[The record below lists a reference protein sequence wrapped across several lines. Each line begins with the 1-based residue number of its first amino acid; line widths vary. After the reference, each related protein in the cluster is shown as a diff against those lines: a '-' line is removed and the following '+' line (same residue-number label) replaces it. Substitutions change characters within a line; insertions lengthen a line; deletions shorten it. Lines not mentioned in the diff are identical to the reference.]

1 MQIQDNN
8 SKGLRRLQVGI
19 YSDLIRMIDGTRS
32 FNKTGCTSQAF
43 FQNEQEKNI
52 FKPLFANHKGKP
64 IMTRKGNRKV

>member
-1 MQIQDNN
+1 MVHGHSINLVVQV
-8 SKGLRRLQVGI
+8 RL
-19 YSDLIRMIDGTRS
+19 
-32 FNKTGCTSQAF
+32 F